1 MFDNQI
7 CAVATE
13 KMALKGALVK
23 VGFCQEEINNNK
35 HRHAVDRAKRRLLS
49 LHGTSVARSLPVLLN
64 IVSPSSALSTITNT
78 DTTTATTTTKNKR
91 KKRLS

>member
-91 KKRLS
+91 KKMLS